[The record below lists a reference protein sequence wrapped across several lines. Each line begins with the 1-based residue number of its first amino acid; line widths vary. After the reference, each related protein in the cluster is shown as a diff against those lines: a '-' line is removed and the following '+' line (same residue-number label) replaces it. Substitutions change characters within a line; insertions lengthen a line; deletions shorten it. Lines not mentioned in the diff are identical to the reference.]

1 MTIFYFG
8 VNCSF
13 NSAKPLLLLHSI
25 HAAELLCHDK
35 FCCCNNKRQ
44 PLTQDVF
51 CSIMIKVSVLWEVV
65 DLGAHATLH
74 PYKQKH
80 GNIRGKTS

>member
-1 MTIFYFG
+1 M
-8 VNCSF
+8 
-13 NSAKPLLLLHSI
+13 
-25 HAAELLCHDK
+25 LCHDK
-35 FCCCNNKRQ
+35 LCCCNKGQ

-74 PYKQKH
+74 PYKQTDR
-80 GNIRGKTS
+80 NIRDATFNCSSQCVNQSLSKIAQPVGIKTIKI